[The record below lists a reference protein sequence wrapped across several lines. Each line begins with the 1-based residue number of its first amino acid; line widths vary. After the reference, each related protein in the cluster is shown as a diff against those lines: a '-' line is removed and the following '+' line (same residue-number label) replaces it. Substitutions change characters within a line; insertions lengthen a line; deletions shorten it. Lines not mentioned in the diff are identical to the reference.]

1 MTLQAEDV
9 YINQNPHD
17 AIESSAPTTVSIEK
31 KPVVDEEQQYRA
43 SAYALI
49 AALLRSPPDQELL
62 HHVAGL
68 TQDTQAEGDDLLL
81 SMSSLGVSAKLHTPE
96 VIEDEFHS
104 LFIGLGKGEVVPY
117 ASWYLTGFL
126 MEKPL
131 SDLRQ
136 NLVALGYQKSATTC
150 EPEDHAAAI
159 CEVMSM
165 IILEGKDYE
174 KQNAFF
180 QAHLICWLG
189 RFFNDLSNAK
199 SAIFYK
205 ALSRFGSAFLMLE
218 NEYFSMQT

>member
-1 MTLQAEDV
+1 MTLQADDV
-9 YINQNPHD
+9 FTNQALHD
-17 AIESSAPTTVSIEK
+17 DIDISAPVTVEERVI
-31 KPVVDEEQQYRA
+31 VDEEQQYRA

-49 AALLRSPPDQELL
+49 ASLLRSPPDQELL
-62 HHVAGL
+62 LHVSGL
-68 TQDTQAEGDDLLL
+68 AQDTQVEGDDLLL
-81 SMSSLGVSAKLHTPE
+81 SMSSLGLSANLLTPE
-96 VIEDEFHS
+96 VIEDEFHE

-131 SDLRQ
+131 SDLRSH
-136 NLVALGYQKSATTC
+136 LDALGYQRSESTR

-165 IILEGKDYE
+165 IILDGIEYE
-174 KQNAFF
+174 KQKQFF
-180 QAHLICWLG
+180 EMHMICWLG
-189 RFFNDLSNAK
+189 RFFDDLSKAR

-205 ALSRFGSAFLMLE
+205 ALGRFGSAFLLFE